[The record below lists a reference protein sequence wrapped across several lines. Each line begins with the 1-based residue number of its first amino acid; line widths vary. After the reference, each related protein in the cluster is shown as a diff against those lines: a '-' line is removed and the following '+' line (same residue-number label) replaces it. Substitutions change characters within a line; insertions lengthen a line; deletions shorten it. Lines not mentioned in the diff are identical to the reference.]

1 MITKAEKILKE
12 LNLDYKQIVKD
23 RAWSISPLDF
33 MCDIKIVLV
42 RKTSELITKPEYS
55 MFIWK
60 DKSIQKECEF
70 NVVGNITDIYSYLYN
85 FDKNNLQLKKLII
98 NELT

>member
-1 MITKAEKILKE
+1 
-12 LNLDYKQIVKD
+12 
-23 RAWSISPLDF
+23 
-33 MCDIKIVLV
+33 
-42 RKTSELITKPEYS
+42 

>member
-23 RAWSISPLDF
+23 TAWSISPLDF

-42 RKTSELITKPEYS
+42 DEDIEYS

-60 DKSIQKECEF
+60 HKFIQKECKFKE
-70 NVVGNITDIYSYLYN
+70 VGNITDVYSYLYN
-85 FDKNNLQLKKLII
+85 FDKNNLQTKKPII
-98 NELT
+98 NEFTE